1 MTVFT
6 TETLLMACVT
16 LANATKTYFSL
27 VVDTSGYTV
36 WSATEYVKTD
46 NLEENLLWAYKRL
59 ARVAKDQG
67 MEIVDVE
74 VSVA

>member
-16 LANATKTYFSL
+16 LAEATKTYFSL

-36 WSATEYVKTD
+36 WAGTGYVKMD
-46 NLEENLLWAYKRL
+46 ELEKGLLWAYKRL
-59 ARVAKDQG
+59 ARAAVDQG
-67 MEIVDVE
+67 LEIVDVE
-74 VSVA
+74 VEVA